1 MAGRH
6 LRKGPPPPKRK
17 APPKIPPKLAGGP
30 KGVLFV
36 HSNFPGQFRD
46 MAETLRDRGERIAA
60 IGAHTAPGVEG
71 VAIAKWK
78 SERGSTK
85 DIFRP
90 ATRAEADMIRG
101 RAALEAAMK
110 LKDGGFYPDLIVGH
124 PGWGETLYLRMIW
137 PEAKVILF
145 GEYYYH
151 PFGSDIDFD
160 TELDKPDFEKS
171 LVGYAKNA
179 TMGMTYSEADA
190 IVCPTPFQAATLPKN
205 VQHVVHL
212 IHEGVDTD
220 KASPN
225 PDATLTL
232 PDGRVLDRSTPV
244 ITHVNRHMEPMR
256 GIHPF
261 LRALPKALAAVPE
274 AEVVVIGNA
283 ASSGYGAKAPD
294 GGTWRDYFLK
304 EIGNKLD
311 LSRVHFLGRTSHDTM
326 ISALQISAAHVYYTY
341 PFVLSWSLLE
351 AMACECLVLASDTPP
366 VHDAIEDGVNGIMHD
381 FFDPAAL
388 SRSIIEA
395 CREPEK
401 FEPIR
406 RAARRSVVERFDRK
420 LGRPA
425 WLELIDEVRSR
436 ETAA

>member
-6 LRKGPPPPKRK
+6 RRGPPPQRPK
-17 APPKIPPKLAGGP
+17 APPKIPPKLTGGP
-30 KGVLFV
+30 KGILFV

-46 MAETLRDRGERIAA
+46 LANAMKERGERIAA
-60 IGAHTAPGVEG
+60 IGAHTAPGMDG
-71 VAIAKWK
+71 VPMSAWK

-90 ATRAEADMIRG
+90 ATRAEADLIRA
-101 RAALEAAMK
+101 RAALEAAQK
-110 LKDGGFYPDLIVGH
+110 LKDAGFYPDLIIGH
-124 PGWGETLYLRMIW
+124 PGWGETVFLKLIW
-137 PEAKVILF
+137 PEAKTILF

-190 IVCPTPFQAATLPKN
+190 IVCPTHFQAATLPKN
-205 VQHVVHL
+205 VQHVIRL

-220 KASPN
+220 RARPN
-225 PDATLTL
+225 PDAKLTL

-261 LRALPKALAAVPE
+261 LRSLPKALNAVPN

-283 ASSGYGAKAPD
+283 AQSGYGAKAPD

-304 EIGNKLD
+304 EIGAKLD
-311 LSRVHFLGRTSHDTM
+311 LSRVHFLGRTSHETM

-366 VHDAIEDGVNGIMHD
+366 VHDAIEDGVNGILHD

-388 SRSIIEA
+388 SKSIIEA
-395 CREPEK
+395 CRHPEK
-401 FEPIR
+401 FQDIR
-406 RAARRSVVERFDRK
+406 KAVRKSVVERFDSK
-420 LGRPA
+420 LGRPQ
-425 WLELIDEVRSR
+425 WLQLIDEVRAR
-436 ETAA
+436 KAA